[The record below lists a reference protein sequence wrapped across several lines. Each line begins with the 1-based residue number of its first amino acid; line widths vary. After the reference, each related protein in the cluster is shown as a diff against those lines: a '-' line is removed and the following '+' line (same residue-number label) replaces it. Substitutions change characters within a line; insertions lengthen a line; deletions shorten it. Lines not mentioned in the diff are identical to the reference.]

1 MEFIKNNEYIV
12 DIIDMGIEAEG
23 IAKIDGYTIFIKN
36 ALVGEKI
43 KIKLIKANKNY
54 GFGKIIEIIEKSKDR
69 VKPFCKCFEKC
80 GGCNLQHLDYS
91 KQLEYKLNIVK
102 NNFRK
107 FGLDDNKIKE
117 IIGMENP
124 INYRN
129 KAQYPY
135 GIDKDGNIVTGFYA
149 ARTHSIIQNDG
160 CNIEHN
166 ISELINK
173 EIYNLIKKQDISV
186 YNEKSKKGY
195 LRHVIIKVGFSTN
208 EIMVVFVTNSKE
220 NKLDKI
226 TKEITEKFKNIKTV
240 VQNINITNSNVIL
253 GDKNI
258 LLYGNGYIQDY
269 IGKYKFNI
277 SPMSFYQV
285 NPIQTEK
292 LYAKVKE
299 YVGKK
304 ADTLFDLYC
313 GVGTIGI
320 YCSEVTQ
327 NLYGIEV
334 VKQAIDDA
342 KENAKINNIQN
353 AHFFAGEAENEID
366 KLYDKGIK
374 ADTIIVDPPRK
385 GLDKKI
391 IDVFLEKEP
400 NKIVYVSC
408 NNATLCRDLELLK
421 DKYEVKEC
429 TLFDLFPHTRTCR
442 VLCSIRKSK
451 IGEKNELFTN

>member
-1 MEFIKNNEYIV
+1 MEFIKNNEYVV
-12 DIIDMGIEAEG
+12 DIIDMGIESEG

-36 ALVGEKI
+36 ALIGEKV
-43 KIKLIKANKNY
+43 KIKLIKANKNF
-54 GFGKIIEIIEKSKDR
+54 GFGKIVEIIKESKYR
-69 VKPFCKCFEKC
+69 VKPFCSCYEKC
-80 GGCNLQHLDYS
+80 GGCNLQHLEYS

-107 FGLDDNKIKE
+107 FGLDESKIKE

-124 INYRN
+124 VNYRN

-135 GIDKDGNIVTGFYA
+135 GIDKEGNIVTGFYA
-149 ARTHSIIQNDG
+149 ARTHSIIQNEG
-160 CNIEHN
+160 CNIEHI
-166 ISELINK
+166 ISEAINK
-173 EIYNLIKKQDISV
+173 EIYNLIKKYSISV
-186 YNEKSKKGY
+186 YNEKTKKGY
-195 LRHVIIKVGFSTN
+195 LRHVVIKVGFSTN

-226 TKEITEKFKNIKTV
+226 TKEITEKYENIKTV
-240 VQNINITNSNVIL
+240 VQNINTTNSNVIL
-253 GDKNI
+253 GNKNI
-258 LLYGNGYIQDY
+258 VLYGNGYIEDY

-292 LYAKVKE
+292 LYAKAKE
-299 YVGKK
+299 YVGEK

-320 YCSEVTQ
+320 YCSEATK

-334 VKQAIDDA
+334 VEQAIDDA

-353 AHFFAGEAENEID
+353 AHFFVGEAENEID
-366 KLYDKGIK
+366 KLYEKGIK

-421 DKYEVKEC
+421 EKYEVKEC
-429 TLFDLFPHTRTCR
+429 TLFDLFPHTHHVECCA
-442 VLCSIRKSK
+442 LI
-451 IGEKNELFTN
+451 EKK